1 MRELL
6 SLYSN
11 CHNDLNEDIIR
22 GIRLNDNM
30 VEKIEEICI
39 ELAKNLS
46 EYVTY
51 LGVDFDDSKNR
62 FREANQSKKKD
73 SKTGKFE
80 NVQYINVNYTYS
92 RMAVFHFRV
101 KYEDPRTGEKSIQR
115 VDMPIYIP
123 QFIDDYHY
131 YIRGNKYSAP
141 YQLIDSITY
150 LGRDDSI
157 ILKTLTR
164 AIKLSRTSIVLTD
177 MHEIEYKS
185 HVFHMH
191 VSNKKIPFLL
201 YYFAY
206 FGFQSTLI
214 FFGADKFVHIY
225 EECPVEPDDDVI
237 YFKYGRVYLGVDRA
251 AFMTNYTLRQFV
263 ATTLALG
270 RKMLDIDQIKQAF
283 YWRMILGSY
292 ISQTRSYEQG
302 AALITTFMTCLDART
317 IYNIKKIVGGS
328 EKTNSWTVLR
338 WMFITYTTLSNKNTG
353 LQNKRLRYTEY
364 LVAPL
369 VRDIQNKLYRF
380 LKTRPKMR
388 DLKRLLDV
396 FKPSPAIITNAIIG
410 KCKNK
415 NQMLNITKYSN
426 QVNDLT
432 ILNSALKFSKSGP
445 GSASEKI
452 GKRAGAV
459 FRAMDASY
467 LGNVDL
473 ITSSS
478 TNVGLSGVLTPFAEV
493 NKDTF
498 TFNIKG

>member
-6 SLYSN
+6 SYYSN
-11 CHNDLNEDIIR
+11 CHKDMNEEVIK
-22 GIRLNDNM
+22 GIRLKDNM

-39 ELAKNLS
+39 ELAKSLS
-46 EYVTY
+46 EYVVY
-51 LGVDFDDSKNR
+51 EGCDFDDSKNR
-62 FREANQSKKKD
+62 FRESNQSKKKN

-92 RMAVFHFRV
+92 RMAVFHFKVDYR
-101 KYEDPRTGEKSIQR
+101 DPRTNERTVTK

-123 QFIDDYHY
+123 QFIDDFHY
-131 YIRGNKYSAP
+131 YIRGNKYAAP
-141 YQLIDSITY
+141 YQLIDAITY
-150 LGRDDSI
+150 LGRDDSV

-164 AIKLSRTSIVLTD
+164 AIKLSRQSIVLTD
-177 MHEIEYKS
+177 MHEVEYKT
-185 HVFHMH
+185 HVFNLH

-206 FGFQSTLI
+206 FGFNSSLI
-214 FFGADKFVHIY
+214 FFGCDKYVHLY
-225 EECPVEPDDDVI
+225 EDCPIKPDDDVI
-237 YFKYGRVYLGVDRA
+237 YFKFGKLYLGVDRQ
-251 AFMTNYTLRQFV
+251 AFDTIYTLRQFV
-263 ATTLALG
+263 ATVLALG
-270 RKMLDIDQIKQAF
+270 RKNIDIDQIKNTF

-292 ISQTRSYEQG
+292 ISQNRSYEQG
-302 AALITTFMTCLDART
+302 AALITTFITCLDART

-338 WMFITYTTLSNKNTG
+338 WMFITYSTLSNKNMS

-388 DLKRLLDV
+388 DLKKLLDV

-410 KCKNK
+410 KVKNK
-415 NQMLNITKYSN
+415 NQMLNITKFSN
-426 QVNDLT
+426 QVNDLV

-445 GSASEKI
+445 GSASERI
-452 GKRAGAV
+452 GKRAGIV
-459 FRAMDASY
+459 FRQMDASY

-493 NKDTF
+493 EKDTYLF
-498 TFNIKG
+498 KLK

>member
-6 SLYSN
+6 SYYSN
-11 CHNDLNEDIIR
+11 EHTDLNEDVLLN
-22 GIRLNDNM
+22 IRLKDNM
-30 VEKIEEICI
+30 VEKIEEVCI
-39 ELAKNLS
+39 ELAKSLS

-51 LGVDFDDSKNR
+51 IGCDFDDSKNR
-62 FREANQSKKKD
+62 FRESNQSKKKD

-101 KYEDPRTGEKSIQR
+101 NYKDPRTNERSLMK

-123 QFIDDYHY
+123 QFLDNYHY
-131 YIRGNKYSAP
+131 FIRGNKYSAP
-141 YQLIDSITY
+141 YQLIDSICY
-150 LGRDDSI
+150 LGRDDSV

-164 AIKLSRTSIVLTD
+164 AIKLSRMSTVITD
-177 MHEIEYKS
+177 MHEVSYKS
-185 HVFHMH
+185 HIFHMH

-206 FGFQSTLI
+206 FGFQSTLV
-214 FFGADKFVHIY
+214 FFGADKYVHVY
-225 EECPVEPDDDVI
+225 EDCPVNPDDDVI
-237 YFKYGRVYLGVDRA
+237 YFKFGRLYLGVDRN
-251 AFMTNYTLRQFV
+251 AFMTMYTLRQFV

-270 RKMLDIDQIKQAF
+270 RKNLDLDQIQNAF
-283 YWRMILGSY
+283 YWRMTLGSY

-302 AALITTFMTCLDART
+302 AALITTFITCLDART
-317 IYNIKKIVGGS
+317 IYNIKQIVGGS
-328 EKTNSWTVLR
+328 DKTNSWTVLR
-338 WMFITYTTLSNKNTG
+338 WMFVTYATLSNKNTG

-415 NQMLNITKYSN
+415 NQMLNITKFSN
-426 QVNDLT
+426 NVNDMS

-467 LGNVDL
+467 LGSVDL

-478 TNVGLSGVLTPFAEV
+478 SNVGLSGCLTPFCKV
-493 NKDTF
+493 TKDTY
-498 TFNIKG
+498 TFDIKS